1 MAGRVDLHLHTTA
14 SDGKYRPAEVVRR
27 AAGLGLSVIAIADHD
42 SVDGIAPALA
52 AAKSFPGLTVIPC
65 LEVSTDVPRGEVH
78 ILGYFIDYTSAEL
91 NAALAH
97 FRDSREGRAK
107 GMIDKLSGMGINI
120 EWRRV
125 KEIAGEGSVGRPH
138 IAQAMLEKGYIT
150 SFKEAFDKYIAR
162 EGPAYVEREKMMP
175 AEAVK
180 LRIGSAFPLEPELTM
195 PIKGRDMVAGLPRT
209 VEVSSEEI
217 REALAEPVRLIA
229 EKICSVLEETPPELS
244 SDIIERGIVL
254 TGGGAL
260 LRGLDE
266 LLSKVTQ
273 IPVRVADNALHCVA
287 VGTGRALEHL
297 DEIEQSGAVT
307 RM

>member
-1 MAGRVDLHLHTTA
+1 MVGRVDLHLHTTA

-52 AAKSFPGLTVIPC
+52 AAKSFPGLMVIPC

-78 ILGYFIDYTSAEL
+78 VLGYFIDYTSAEL

-180 LRIGSAFPLEPELTM
+180 LIVRHNGLAVMAHPFTVPDVEAMIVELK
-195 PIKGRDMVAGLPRT
+195 PAGLVGIEAYYKNYSAEGKSHLFGLAGKYDLIITGGTDYHGLDDTDEVMMGGADVPFEA
-209 VEVSSEEI
+209 VESLL
-217 REALAEPVRLIA
+217 ALDAQ
-229 EKICSVLEETPPELS
+229 
-244 SDIIERGIVL
+244 RGI
-254 TGGGAL
+254 
-260 LRGLDE
+260 
-266 LLSKVTQ
+266 K
-273 IPVRVADNALHCVA
+273 
-287 VGTGRALEHL
+287 
-297 DEIEQSGAVT
+297 SGK
-307 RM
+307 R

>member
-180 LRIGSAFPLEPELTM
+180 LIVRNNGLAVMAHPFTVADVEAMIVELK
-195 PIKGRDMVAGLPRT
+195 PAGLVGIEAYYKNYSAEGKSHLLGLAGKYDLIITGGTDYHGLDDTDEVMMGGADVPFEA
-209 VEVSSEEI
+209 VESLL
-217 REALAEPVRLIA
+217 ALDAQ
-229 EKICSVLEETPPELS
+229 
-244 SDIIERGIVL
+244 RGI
-254 TGGGAL
+254 
-260 LRGLDE
+260 
-266 LLSKVTQ
+266 K
-273 IPVRVADNALHCVA
+273 
-287 VGTGRALEHL
+287 
-297 DEIEQSGAVT
+297 SGK
-307 RM
+307 R